1 MPTKRKRARK
11 RKPLSKA
18 ELDDYYLVKFTLPET
33 HSHRGLRYGIVSHS
47 SFDEDVKREAERGN
61 LVISDCEV
69 PISWIRAADHVEK
82 VPVGCGLLPDIDLVE
97 QWLDDKGKAAAQ
109 LALASPTCVNQLVSL
124 DVADGL
130 AWYIIV
136 EETKRTLTVEWR
148 SYGGGDRY
156 TDVILGWGGTFPR
169 DRLEPLIM
177 SAEELNRF
185 IAEIDRRK
193 KQPAQQEATGV

>member
-33 HSHRGLRYGIVSHS
+33 HSHRGLRYGVVNHS
-47 SFDEDVKREAERGN
+47 SSDEAKRGN

-69 PISWIRAADHVEK
+69 PTSWIRAADRVEK
-82 VPVGCGLLPDIDLVE
+82 VPVGCGLLPDIDPVD
-97 QWLDDKGKAAAQ
+97 QWLDDKGRAAAQ
-109 LALASPTCVNQLVSL
+109 LALESPTCVNQLFSL
-124 DVADGL
+124 GVADGF

-136 EETKRTLTVEWR
+136 EETKHTLTVEWR
-148 SYGGGDRY
+148 GYGGGDRY
-156 TDVILGWGGTFPR
+156 TDAILGWSGTLPR
-169 DRLEPLIM
+169 DRLEHFIM
-177 SAEELNRF
+177 DKGELKRF

-193 KQPAQQEATGV
+193 KQPARQEATGA

>member
-1 MPTKRKRARK
+1 MPTKRGRARK

-33 HSHRGLRYGIVSHS
+33 HSHRGLRYGVVSHS
-47 SFDEDVKREAERGN
+47 SSDEDVKREAKRGN

-109 LALASPTCVNQLVSL
+109 LALESPTYVNQLFSL
-124 DVADGL
+124 GVADGS

-136 EETKRTLTVEWR
+136 KETKRTLTVEWR
-148 SYGGGDRY
+148 GYDGGDRY
-156 TDVILGWGGTFPR
+156 TDAILGWGGAFPR
-169 DRLEPLIM
+169 GRLEHFIM
-177 SAEELNRF
+177 SVEELKQF

-193 KQPAQQEATGV
+193 K